1 MFELWA
7 RKRPIDGKGFPYEF
21 IFNFNDESYKY
32 TAIDT
37 LDRSIY
43 QEALIVR
50 SVDHSCVM
58 YSEFEKPMVLR
69 KNNRHYKCK
78 KYLEDEW
85 SWQNLF
91 SKSN

>member
-7 RKRPIDGKGFPYEF
+7 RKRPVDGRGFPYEF

-32 TAIDT
+32 TAMDT

-43 QEALIVR
+43 QEALIVS

-58 YSEFEKPMVLR
+58 YSEFEKPYTKR
-69 KNNRHYKCK
+69 R
-78 KYLEDEW
+78 
-85 SWQNLF
+85 
-91 SKSN
+91 